1 MLPSALWALRTVKN
15 STTNHSSFEL
25 VYGREDQQPFDI
37 AARPTKGI
45 NKSSDEILLEKFI
58 NHYRWTMEACENI
71 KNVNKYWAAR
81 REEKQ
86 SWNKTKEIKA
96 GDILSFLCLWQISRI
111 EINKLTHFF
120 FSTKSKLLW
129 PNKIIFKSIFRNSFG
144 DYFRNE
150 FYTIVNQIDYLLFLG
165 IDLILALWNKWNF
178 MI

>member
-1 MLPSALWALRTVKN
+1 VLPSALWALRTVKN

-96 GDILSFLCLWQISRI
+96 GDILSFLCL
-111 EINKLTHFF
+111 
-120 FSTKSKLLW
+120 
-129 PNKIIFKSIFRNSFG
+129 
-144 DYFRNE
+144 
-150 FYTIVNQIDYLLFLG
+150 
-165 IDLILALWNKWNF
+165 
-178 MI
+178 